1 MYSMY
6 GSGHRL
12 SFEHKATTLPALV
25 LSNVWAV
32 LSKRRRVL
40 LNHFDLNEW
49 ILAAGIFFFSPF
61 PHQSYINRLFLQGI
75 GTSHRYGIPSV
86 TGVESKQELKHDSV
100 I

>member
-25 LSNVWAV
+25 LSNVSAI
-32 LSKRRRVL
+32 LSKGGRVL

-75 GTSHRYGIPSV
+75 STSHRYGIPSV